1 MQESQEQ
8 FSPQSNLDN
17 SSNQSNPQENN
28 LESNISSPINKKSFL
43 KFGSVFIG
51 IILITLGGVYLW
63 NNYLSESAK
72 VGRDLEKKYQKFYEF
87 QKNYEEAMK
96 ADTYGGKTPQETLA
110 MFIEALKKEDI
121 ELASKYFALN
131 TNEQSEYY
139 LTRKEWEEG
148 LKKLKEE
155 GEMQKIADLLS
166 KAVPAGSVMEGYFG
180 FEIRNENKD
189 LIGEIDMIFNKY
201 SGVWKI
207 ESL

>member
-87 QKNYEEAMK
+87 QKNYEEAMR

-110 MFIEALKKEDI
+110 MFVEALKKEDI

-131 TNEQSEYY
+131 
-139 LTRKEWEEG
+139 EEG
-148 LKKLKEE
+148 IIDKQWVEMLKKLKED
-155 GEMQKIADLLS
+155 GNLIRFADDIKRYDDNYKFS
-166 KAVPAGSVMEGYFG
+166 DSEHVFVYKNS
-180 FEIRNENKD
+180 N
-189 LIGEIDMIFNKY
+189 GEIELQLVMILNKY
-201 SGVWKI
+201 SNVWKI
-207 ESL
+207 ESF